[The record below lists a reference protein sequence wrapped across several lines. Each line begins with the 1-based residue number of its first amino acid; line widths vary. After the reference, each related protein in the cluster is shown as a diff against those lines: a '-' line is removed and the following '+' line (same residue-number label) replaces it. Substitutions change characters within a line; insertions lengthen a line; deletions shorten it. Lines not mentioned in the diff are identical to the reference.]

1 MQCYTERT
9 MKAKNLKVLE
19 ENGFQVPKFKIAYPG
34 DEIDFSY
41 FDSEL
46 FAVRSNDAHEDGKNF
61 SYAGQFLTVLNVP
74 KSEVDKAIKS
84 VVDSYKNRYYEEKL
98 GIQAENKISSVI
110 IQEMVASEYSGVL
123 FTANPKGIL
132 NDMVVVAGKG
142 LGNKIVEDKAETVT
156 YHHYREGVTYK
167 EGSGDFFPE
176 HFVKELIILGERIEK
191 LFGKPMD
198 IEFAIEDEKIYILQ
212 ARQITSLDFDLPVRI
227 LDNSNIAESYPG
239 VCKKLTRSFAKEVY
253 TKIFT
258 RLGNRALGKSV
269 KYYED
274 LFPHMVS
281 DFGGRMYY
289 EISSWYD
296 ILRLL
301 PLSARIIP
309 VWQKMLGV
317 ESEKITFSKEK
328 PNIYIKSRLLFSFL
342 YLMVVSQRKM
352 RDLSTFF
359 KKEFR
364 YFDKKI
370 EKEDDPKKLY
380 FLFKEM
386 EEIFFKEWDLTL
398 INDMVSFLSTY
409 FAGDKV
415 KKSLSL
421 ESRKPAEAL
430 NDLIYTYKRFG
441 KESPKYIEKKKRYIK
456 YYGDRTVGELKL
468 ETRTFS
474 TNPESLDKLVE
485 EREKLPL
492 KRTKGKYIYE
502 RKSLARLST
511 NNREI
516 SRLNRSRLFGLM
528 RKLIDKIALKTV
540 GDDIYHL
547 SLEQIRDMIFHGKDF
562 SDEINEEKNMLLI
575 YENIPT
581 IRRVELLGNPDID
594 FCDVQAI
601 AVGGDER
608 KYFLIGRGVSSGR
621 VSGEIIKI
629 TDMRKV
635 SLKDVKDKII
645 ATYSTDPG
653 WFLLLDVAKGIL
665 AERGSLLS
673 HTAIVARELK
683 KPAVVGIRGLMDQVE
698 SGDMVDIDGNRGYC
712 KIVKRS

>member
-1 MQCYTERT
+1 
-9 MKAKNLKVLE
+9 MKKAVL
-19 ENGFQVPKFKIAYPG
+19 
-34 DEIDFSY
+34 
-41 FDSEL
+41 
-46 FAVRSNDAHEDGKNF
+46 AVA
-61 SYAGQFLTVLNVP
+61 
-74 KSEVDKAIKS
+74 
-84 VVDSYKNRYYEEKL
+84 DSYKIRYYEKSF
-98 GIQAENKISSVI
+98 GIKSENNIASVI
-110 IQEMVASEYSGVL
+110 IQDMVKASYSGVI
-123 FTANPKGIL
+123 FTSNPKGIL
-132 NDMVVVAGKG
+132 NDMVIVVGKG
-142 LGNKIVEDKAETVT
+142 LGENVVGDKEETVT
-156 YHHYREGVTYK
+156 YHCYREGASYK
-167 EGSGDFFPE
+167 EGSDILFPE
-176 HFVKELIILGERIEK
+176 YFVKELEKLGKRIEK
-191 LFGKPMD
+191 LFNKPMD

-212 ARQITSLDFDLPVRI
+212 AREITSLDFNLPVRI

-258 RLGNRALGKSV
+258 RLGRRALGKSV

-274 LFPHMVS
+274 LFPHMVD

-301 PLSARIIP
+301 PLSAWIIP
-309 VWQKMLGV
+309 IWQKMLGV
-317 ESEKITFSKEK
+317 ESERITFSKEK

-342 YLMVVSQRKM
+342 YLMAVSQRKM
-352 RDLSTFF
+352 RELSTFF

-386 EEIFFKEWDLTL
+386 EEVFFREWDLTL

-409 FAGDKV
+409 FVGDKV
-415 KKSLSL
+415 KRSLSL
-421 ESRKPAEAL
+421 ESKKPAEAL

-441 KESPKYIEKKKRYIK
+441 KESPKYRKKRKRYIK

-485 EREKLPL
+485 ERKNLPI
-492 KRTKGKYIYE
+492 KRTKEKYVYK
-502 RKSLARLST
+502 RKSLAGLST

-540 GDDIYHL
+540 GDDIYHM
-547 SLEQIRDMIFHGKDF
+547 SLEQIRDMIFLGKDF
-562 SDEINEEKNMLLI
+562 GDKINEEKNMLLI

-581 IRRVELLGNPDID
+581 IRRVELLGSPDID

-601 AVGGDER
+601 EEDGNER
-608 KYFLIGRGVSSGR
+608 KDFLIGRGVSSGR

-635 SLKDVKDKII
+635 SLKDVKGKII

-683 KPAVVGIRGLMDQVE
+683 KTAVVDIKGLMNQVE
-698 SGDMVDIDGNRGYC
+698 SGDIVDIDGNRGYC
-712 KIVKRS
+712 KIIKRS

>member
-1 MQCYTERT
+1 
-9 MKAKNLKVLE
+9 MKADNLRILS
-19 ENGFQVPKFKIAYPG
+19 ENGFSVPRFQVVNPNE
-34 DEIDFSY
+34 DIDFSY
-41 FDSEL
+41 FEAEL
-46 FAVRSNDAHEDGKNF
+46 FAVRSNDAHEDGGKF
-61 SYAGQFLTVLNVP
+61 SYAGQFLTVLNVT
-74 KSEVDKAIKS
+74 KENVKKA
-84 VVDSYKNRYYEEKL
+84 VLAVANSYKIRYYEKSL
-98 GIQAENKISSVI
+98 GIKSENNSAFVI
-110 IQEMVASEYSGVL
+110 IQEMVNASYSGVI
-123 FTANPKGIL
+123 FTSNPKGIL
-132 NDMVVVAGKG
+132 NEMVIVVGKG
-142 LGNKIVEDKAETVT
+142 LGENVVGDKEETVT
-156 YHHYREGVTYK
+156 YHCYREGASYK
-167 EGSGDFFPE
+167 EGSDILFPE
-176 HFVKELIILGERIEK
+176 YFVKELEKLGKRIEK
-191 LFGKPMD
+191 LFNKPMD

-212 ARQITSLDFDLPVRI
+212 AREITSLDFDLPVRI

-258 RLGNRALGKSV
+258 RLGRRALGKSV

-274 LFPHMVS
+274 LFPHMVC
-281 DFGGRMYY
+281 DFSGRMYY

-301 PLSARIIP
+301 PLSAGIIP
-309 VWQKMLGV
+309 IWQKMLGV

-342 YLMVVSQRKM
+342 YLMAVSQRKM

-386 EEIFFKEWDLTL
+386 EEIFFREWDLTL

-421 ESRKPAEAL
+421 ESKKPAEAL

-441 KESPKYIEKKKRYIK
+441 KESPKYIEKKRRYIK

-485 EREKLPL
+485 ERKNLPI
-492 KRTKGKYIYE
+492 KRTNGKYVYK

-562 SDEINEEKNMLLI
+562 SDEIKEEKNMLLI

-581 IRRVELLGNPDID
+581 IRRVELLGSPDID
-594 FCDVQAI
+594 FCNVQAI
-601 AVGGDER
+601 EKYGDER
-608 KYFLIGRGVSSGR
+608 KDFLIGRGVSSGR

-635 SLKDVKDKII
+635 SLKDVKGKII

-683 KPAVVGIRGLMDQVE
+683 KPAVVGIRGLMNQVE
-698 SGDMVDIDGNRGYC
+698 SGDMVEIDGNRGYC

>member
-1 MQCYTERT
+1 M
-9 MKAKNLKVLE
+9 
-19 ENGFQVPKFKIAYPG
+19 
-34 DEIDFSY
+34 
-41 FDSEL
+41 
-46 FAVRSNDAHEDGKNF
+46 
-61 SYAGQFLTVLNVP
+61 
-74 KSEVDKAIKS
+74 
-84 VVDSYKNRYYEEKL
+84 
-98 GIQAENKISSVI
+98 
-110 IQEMVASEYSGVL
+110 
-123 FTANPKGIL
+123 
-132 NDMVVVAGKG
+132 
-142 LGNKIVEDKAETVT
+142 
-156 YHHYREGVTYK
+156 
-167 EGSGDFFPE
+167 
-176 HFVKELIILGERIEK
+176 
-191 LFGKPMD
+191 
-198 IEFAIEDEKIYILQ
+198 Q
-212 ARQITSLDFDLPVRI
+212 AREITSLDFDLPVRI

-258 RLGNRALGKSV
+258 RLGRRALGKSV

-274 LFPHMVS
+274 LFPHMVC

-301 PLSARIIP
+301 PLSAGIIP
-309 VWQKMLGV
+309 IWQKMLGV

-386 EEIFFKEWDLTL
+386 EEIFFREWDLTL

-421 ESRKPAEAL
+421 ESKKPAEAL

-441 KESPKYIEKKKRYIK
+441 KEAPKYRRKREKYIK

-492 KRTKGKYIYE
+492 KIKKGKYIYK

-547 SLEQIRDMIFHGKDF
+547 SLEQIRDMIFLGKEF
-562 SDEINEEKNMLLI
+562 SDEINEERNMLLI

-601 AVGGDER
+601 EEDGDER
-608 KYFLIGRGVSSGR
+608 KDFLIGRGVSSGR

-635 SLKDVKDKII
+635 SLKDVKGKII

-683 KPAVVGIRGLMDQVE
+683 KPAVVGIKGLMNQVQ
-698 SGDMVDIDGNRGYC
+698 SGDIVDIDGNRGYC

>member
-1 MQCYTERT
+1 
-9 MKAKNLKVLE
+9 MKADNLRILS
-19 ENGFQVPKFKIAYPG
+19 ENGFSVPKFQVVNPNE
-34 DEIDFSY
+34 DIDFSH
-41 FDSEL
+41 FESEL
-46 FAVRSNDAHEDGKNF
+46 FAVRSNDAHEDGGKF
-61 SYAGQFLTVLNVP
+61 SYAGQFLTVLNVT
-74 KSEVDKAIKS
+74 KENVKKA
-84 VVDSYKNRYYEEKL
+84 VLAVADSYKIRYYEKSF
-98 GIQAENKISSVI
+98 GIKSENNIASVI
-110 IQEMVASEYSGVL
+110 IQDMVKASYSGVI
-123 FTANPKGIL
+123 FTSNPKGIL
-132 NDMVVVAGKG
+132 NDMVIVVGKG
-142 LGNKIVEDKAETVT
+142 LGENVVGDKEETVT
-156 YHHYREGVTYK
+156 YHCYKEGASYK
-167 EGSGDFFPE
+167 EGSDILFPE
-176 HFVKELIILGERIEK
+176 YFVKELEKLGKRIEK
-191 LFGKPMD
+191 LFNKPMD

-212 ARQITSLDFDLPVRI
+212 AREITSLDFNLPVRI

-258 RLGNRALGKSV
+258 RLGRRALGKSV

-274 LFPHMVS
+274 LFPHMVD

-301 PLSARIIP
+301 PLSAWIIP
-309 VWQKMLGV
+309 IWQKMLGV
-317 ESEKITFSKEK
+317 ESERITFSKEK

-342 YLMVVSQRKM
+342 YLMAVSQRKM

-380 FLFKEM
+380 LLFKEM
-386 EEIFFKEWDLTL
+386 EEIFFAEWDLTL

-421 ESRKPAEAL
+421 ESKKPAEAL

-441 KESPKYIEKKKRYIK
+441 KESPKYIDKKKRYIK

-485 EREKLPL
+485 ERKNLPL
-492 KRTKGKYIYE
+492 KRTKGKYIYK
-502 RKSLARLST
+502 RRSLARLST

-547 SLEQIRDMIFHGKDF
+547 SLEQIRDMIFHGKNF

-581 IRRVELLGNPDID
+581 IRRVELLGSPDID
-594 FCDVQAI
+594 FCNVQAI
-601 AVGGDER
+601 EKYGDER
-608 KYFLIGRGVSSGR
+608 KDFLIGRGVSSGR

-635 SLKDVKDKII
+635 SLKDVKGKII

-683 KPAVVGIRGLMDQVE
+683 KPAVVGIKGLMNQVQ
-698 SGDMVDIDGNRGYC
+698 SGDIVDIDGNRGYC

>member
-1 MQCYTERT
+1 
-9 MKAKNLKVLE
+9 MKAENLRILS
-19 ENGFQVPKFKIAYPG
+19 ENGFSVPKFQVVKPNE
-34 DEIDFSY
+34 EIDFSY
-41 FDSEL
+41 FESEL
-46 FAVRSNDAHEDGKNF
+46 FAVRSNDAHEDGGKF
-61 SYAGQFLTVLNVP
+61 SYAGQFLTLLNVT
-74 KSEVDKAIKS
+74 KEDVKKVILA
-84 VVDSYKNRYYEEKL
+84 VANSYKIRYYEKSL
-98 GIQAENKISSVI
+98 GIKSENNSASVI
-110 IQEMVASEYSGVL
+110 IQEMVKASYSGVI
-123 FTANPKGIL
+123 FTSNPKGIL
-132 NDMVVVAGKG
+132 NDMVIVVGKG
-142 LGNKIVEDKAETVT
+142 LGENVVGDKEETVT
-156 YHHYREGVTYK
+156 YHCYREGANYK
-167 EGSGDFFPE
+167 EGSDILFPE
-176 HFVKELIILGERIEK
+176 HFVKELEKLGDKIEK
-191 LFGKPMD
+191 LFKKPMD

-212 ARQITSLDFDLPVRI
+212 AREITSLDFDLPVRI

-253 TKIFT
+253 TKIFK

-274 LFPHMVS
+274 LFPHMVD

-301 PLSARIIP
+301 PLSSKIIP

-342 YLMVVSQRKM
+342 YLMAVSQRKM

-359 KKEFR
+359 KKEFQ

-386 EEIFFKEWDLTL
+386 EEIFFREWDLTL

-415 KKSLSL
+415 KRSLSL
-421 ESRKPAEAL
+421 ESKKPAEAL

-492 KRTKGKYIYE
+492 KIKKGKYIYK

-547 SLEQIRDMIFHGKDF
+547 SLEQIRDMIFYGKDF
-562 SDEINEEKNMLLI
+562 SDEINEEKNMLLV
-575 YENIPT
+575 YENIPE
-581 IRRVELLGNPDID
+581 IRRVELLGSPDID

-601 AVGGDER
+601 EEDGDER
-608 KYFLIGRGVSSGR
+608 KDFLIGRGVSSGK

-635 SLKDVKDKII
+635 LLKDVKGKII

-683 KPAVVGIRGLMDQVE
+683 KPAVVGIKGLMNQVQT
-698 SGDMVDIDGNRGYC
+698 GDIVDIDGNRGYC
-712 KIVKRS
+712 KIIKRS

>member
-1 MQCYTERT
+1 
-9 MKAKNLKVLE
+9 MKAKNLEILQN
-19 ENGFQVPKFKIAYPG
+19 NGFLVPKFKTVYPG
-34 DEIDFSY
+34 DEPDFSY

-46 FAVRSNDAHEDGKNF
+46 FAIRSNDAHEDGEKF

-74 KSEVDKAIKS
+74 KEGVKKAILS
-84 VVDSYKNRYYEEKL
+84 VVESYKNRHYEKKL
-98 GIQAENKISSVI
+98 GIRSANKDSGVI
-110 IQEMVASEYSGVL
+110 IQEMVESEYSGVL

-167 EGSGDFFPE
+167 EGNGDFFPE

-198 IEFAIEDEKIYILQ
+198 IEFAIKENKIYILQ
-212 ARQITSLDFDLPVRI
+212 AREITGLDFTLPVRI
-227 LDNSNIAESYPG
+227 LDNSNIAESYPE
-239 VCKKLTRSFAKEVY
+239 VCSKLTRSFAWEVY
-253 TKIFT
+253 TRIFT
-258 RLGNRALGKSV
+258 RLGQRVLGKSA
-269 KYYED
+269 KQYED
-274 LFPHMVS
+274 LFTNMVS

-342 YLMVVSQRKM
+342 YLMTVSQRKM

-386 EEIFFKEWDLTL
+386 EEVFFREWDLTL

-415 KKSLSL
+415 KRYLSL

-441 KESPKYIEKKKRYIK
+441 IESPQYLKKKKRYIK
-456 YYGDRTVGELKL
+456 YYGDRIVGELKL
-468 ETRTFS
+468 ETRTFT

-485 EREKLPL
+485 ERKKLPL
-492 KRTKGKYIYE
+492 KRTKGKHVYK

-528 RKLIDKIALKTV
+528 RKLIDKIAIKTV

-547 SLEQIRDMIFHGKDF
+547 SLEQIRDMIFHDKDF
-562 SDEINEEKNMLLI
+562 SDEIIEEKNMLLV

-645 ATYSTDPG
+645 ATYATDPG

-683 KPAVVGIRGLMDQVE
+683 KPAVVGIKGLMDQVE

>member
-1 MQCYTERT
+1 
-9 MKAKNLKVLE
+9 MKADNLRILS
-19 ENGFQVPKFKIAYPG
+19 ENGFSVPKFQVVGPNE
-34 DEIDFSY
+34 DIDFSY
-41 FDSEL
+41 FETEL
-46 FAVRSNDAHEDGKNF
+46 FAVRSNDTHEDGGKF

-74 KSEVDKAIKS
+74 KENVKKA
-84 VVDSYKNRYYEEKL
+84 VLAVADSYKIRYYEKSL
-98 GIQAENKISSVI
+98 GIKSENNNSSVI
-110 IQEMVASEYSGVL
+110 IQEMVKASYSGVI
-123 FTANPKGIL
+123 FTSNPKGIL
-132 NDMVVVAGKG
+132 NDMVIVVGKG
-142 LGNKIVEDKAETVT
+142 LGENVVGDKEETVT
-156 YHHYREGVTYK
+156 YHCYKEGASYK
-167 EGSGDFFPE
+167 EGSDILFPE
-176 HFVKELIILGERIEK
+176 HFVKELEKLGNRIEK
-191 LFGKPMD
+191 LFNKPMD

-253 TKIFT
+253 TKIFK

-269 KYYED
+269 KYYKD
-274 LFPHMVS
+274 LFPHMVC

-301 PLSARIIP
+301 PLSAWIIP
-309 VWQKMLGV
+309 IWQKMLGV

-370 EKEDDPKKLY
+370 EKEDEPKKLY

-386 EEIFFKEWDLTL
+386 EEIFFREWDLTL

-421 ESRKPAEAL
+421 ESKKPAEAL

-441 KESPKYIEKKKRYIK
+441 KESPKYRRKREKYIK

-492 KRTKGKYIYE
+492 KIKKGKYIYK

-562 SDEINEEKNMLLI
+562 GDEINEEKNMLLV
-575 YENIPT
+575 YKNIPT
-581 IRRVELLGNPDID
+581 IRRLELLGNPDID

-601 AVGGDER
+601 EEDGDER
-608 KYFLIGRGVSSGR
+608 KDFLIGRGVSSGR

-635 SLKDVKDKII
+635 LLKDVKGKII

-683 KPAVVGIRGLMDQVE
+683 KPAVVGIKGLMNQVQT
-698 SGDMVDIDGNRGYC
+698 GDIVDIDGNRGYC
-712 KIVKRS
+712 KIIKRS

>member
-1 MQCYTERT
+1 
-9 MKAKNLKVLE
+9 
-19 ENGFQVPKFKIAYPG
+19 
-34 DEIDFSY
+34 
-41 FDSEL
+41 
-46 FAVRSNDAHEDGKNF
+46 
-61 SYAGQFLTVLNVP
+61 
-74 KSEVDKAIKS
+74 
-84 VVDSYKNRYYEEKL
+84 
-98 GIQAENKISSVI
+98 
-110 IQEMVASEYSGVL
+110 MV
-123 FTANPKGIL
+123 
-132 NDMVVVAGKG
+132 
-142 LGNKIVEDKAETVT
+142 
-156 YHHYREGVTYK
+156 
-167 EGSGDFFPE
+167 
-176 HFVKELIILGERIEK
+176 
-191 LFGKPMD
+191 
-198 IEFAIEDEKIYILQ
+198 
-212 ARQITSLDFDLPVRI
+212 
-227 LDNSNIAESYPG
+227 
-239 VCKKLTRSFAKEVY
+239 C
-253 TKIFT
+253 
-258 RLGNRALGKSV
+258 
-269 KYYED
+269 
-274 LFPHMVS
+274 

-301 PLSARIIP
+301 PLSAVIIP
-309 VWQKMLGV
+309 IWQKMLGV

-386 EEIFFKEWDLTL
+386 EEVFFREWDLTL

-415 KKSLSL
+415 KRSLSL

-441 KESPKYIEKKKRYIK
+441 IESPQYLKKKKRYIK

-485 EREKLPL
+485 ERKNLPL

-547 SLEQIRDMIFHGKDF
+547 SLEQIRDMIFLGKDF
-562 SDEINEEKNMLLI
+562 SDEINEEKNMLLV

-581 IRRVELLGNPDID
+581 IRRVELLGSPDID

-601 AVGGDER
+601 AGGGDER
-608 KYFLIGRGVSSGR
+608 KDFLIGRGVSSGR

-683 KPAVVGIRGLMDQVE
+683 KPAVVGIKGLMDQVE

>member
-1 MQCYTERT
+1 
-9 MKAKNLKVLE
+9 MKADNLRILS
-19 ENGFQVPKFKIAYPG
+19 ENGFSVPKFQVVNPNE
-34 DEIDFSY
+34 DIDFSH
-41 FDSEL
+41 FESEL
-46 FAVRSNDAHEDGKNF
+46 FAVRSNDAHEDGGKF
-61 SYAGQFLTVLNVP
+61 SYAGQFLTVLNVT
-74 KSEVDKAIKS
+74 KENVKKA
-84 VVDSYKNRYYEEKL
+84 VLAVADSYKIRYYEKSL
-98 GIQAENKISSVI
+98 GIKSENNNASVI
-110 IQEMVASEYSGVL
+110 IQEMVKASYSGVI
-123 FTANPKGIL
+123 FTSNPKGIL
-132 NDMVVVAGKG
+132 NDMVIVVGKG
-142 LGNKIVEDKAETVT
+142 LGENVVGDKEETVT
-156 YHHYREGVTYK
+156 YHCYREGASYK
-167 EGSGDFFPE
+167 EGSDILFPE
-176 HFVKELIILGERIEK
+176 RFVKELEKLGKRIEK
-191 LFGKPMD
+191 LFNKPMD

-212 ARQITSLDFDLPVRI
+212 AREITSLDFNLPVRI

-258 RLGNRALGKSV
+258 RLGRRALGKSV

-274 LFPHMVS
+274 LFPHMVC
-281 DFGGRMYY
+281 DFSGRMYY

-301 PLSARIIP
+301 PLSAWIIP
-309 VWQKMLGV
+309 IWQKMLGV
-317 ESEKITFSKEK
+317 ESERITFSKEK

-342 YLMVVSQRKM
+342 YLMAVSQRKM

-386 EEIFFKEWDLTL
+386 EEVFFREWDLTL

-421 ESRKPAEAL
+421 ESKKPADAL

-441 KESPKYIEKKKRYIK
+441 KESPKYRRKREKYIK

-485 EREKLPL
+485 ERKKLPI
-492 KRTKGKYIYE
+492 KRTKGKYVYK
-502 RKSLARLST
+502 RKSLAGLST

-547 SLEQIRDMIFHGKDF
+547 SLEQIRDMIFYGKDF
-562 SDEINEEKNMLLI
+562 SDEINEEKNMLLV

-581 IRRVELLGNPDID
+581 IRRVELLGSPDID

-601 AVGGDER
+601 EKDGDER
-608 KYFLIGRGVSSGR
+608 KDFLIGRGVSSGK

-635 SLKDVKDKII
+635 SLRDVRDKII

-683 KPAVVGIRGLMDQVE
+683 KPAVVGIKGLMNQVE
-698 SGDMVDIDGNRGYC
+698 SGDMVEIDGNRGYC

>member
-1 MQCYTERT
+1 
-9 MKAKNLKVLE
+9 MKADNLRILS
-19 ENGFQVPKFKIAYPG
+19 ENGFSVPKFQVIG
-34 DEIDFSY
+34 SNEDIDFSH
-41 FDSEL
+41 FESEL
-46 FAVRSNDAHEDGKNF
+46 FAVRSNDAHEDGGKF
-61 SYAGQFLTVLNVP
+61 SYAGQFLTVLNVT
-74 KSEVDKAIKS
+74 KENVKKA
-84 VVDSYKNRYYEEKL
+84 VLAVANSYKIRYYEKSL
-98 GIQAENKISSVI
+98 GIKSENNIASVI
-110 IQEMVASEYSGVL
+110 IQEMVKASYSGVI
-123 FTANPKGIL
+123 FTSNPKGIL
-132 NDMVVVAGKG
+132 NDMVIVVGKG
-142 LGNKIVEDKAETVT
+142 LGENVVGDKEETVT
-156 YHHYREGVTYK
+156 YHCYKEGASYK
-167 EGSGDFFPE
+167 EGSDILFPE
-176 HFVKELIILGERIEK
+176 HFVKELEKLGKRIEK
-191 LFGKPMD
+191 LFNKPMD

-212 ARQITSLDFDLPVRI
+212 AREITSLDFDLPVRI

-258 RLGNRALGKSV
+258 RLGNRVLGKSV

-274 LFPHMVS
+274 LFPHMVC

-301 PLSARIIP
+301 PLSAWIIHI
-309 VWQKMLGV
+309 WQKMLGV
-317 ESEKITFSKEK
+317 ESERITFSKEK

-342 YLMVVSQRKM
+342 YLMAVSQRKM

-386 EEIFFKEWDLTL
+386 EEVFFREWDLTL

-421 ESRKPAEAL
+421 ESKKPAEAL

-441 KESPKYIEKKKRYIK
+441 KESSKYRRKREKYIK

-485 EREKLPL
+485 ERKNLPL
-492 KRTKGKYIYE
+492 KRTKGKYVYK

-540 GDDIYHL
+540 GDDIYHM

-562 SDEINEEKNMLLI
+562 SDEINEEKNMLLV

-581 IRRVELLGNPDID
+581 IRRVELLGSPDID

-601 AVGGDER
+601 EKDGDER
-608 KYFLIGRGVSSGR
+608 KDFLIGRGVSSGK

-635 SLKDVKDKII
+635 SLRDVRDKII

-683 KPAVVGIRGLMDQVE
+683 KPAVVGIKGLMNQVE
-698 SGDMVDIDGNRGYC
+698 SGDMVEIDGNRGYC

>member
-1 MQCYTERT
+1 
-9 MKAKNLKVLE
+9 MKAKNLEILQN
-19 ENGFQVPKFKIAYPG
+19 NGFLVPKFKTVYPG
-34 DEIDFSY
+34 DEPDFSY

-46 FAVRSNDAHEDGKNF
+46 FAIRSNDAHEDGEKF

-74 KSEVDKAIKS
+74 KEGVKKAILS
-84 VVDSYKNRYYEEKL
+84 VVESYKNRHYEKKL
-98 GIQAENKISSVI
+98 GIRSANNDSGVI
-110 IQEMVASEYSGVL
+110 IQEMVESEYSGVL

-441 KESPKYIEKKKRYIK
+441 IESPQYLKKKKRYIK
-456 YYGDRTVGELKL
+456 YYGDRIVGELKL
-468 ETRTFS
+468 ETRTLS

-547 SLEQIRDMIFHGKDF
+547 SLEQIRDMIFLGKDF
-562 SDEINEEKNMLLI
+562 SDEINEEKNMLLV

>member
-1 MQCYTERT
+1 
-9 MKAKNLKVLE
+9 MKAENLRILS
-19 ENGFQVPKFKIAYPG
+19 ENGFSVPKFQVVKPNE
-34 DEIDFSY
+34 EIDFSY
-41 FDSEL
+41 FESEL
-46 FAVRSNDAHEDGKNF
+46 FAVRSNDAHEDGGKF
-61 SYAGQFLTVLNVP
+61 SYAGQFLTLLNVT
-74 KSEVDKAIKS
+74 KEDVKKVILA
-84 VVDSYKNRYYEEKL
+84 VANSYKIRYYEKSL
-98 GIQAENKISSVI
+98 GIKSENNSASVI
-110 IQEMVASEYSGVL
+110 IQEMVKASYSGVI
-123 FTANPKGIL
+123 FTSNPKGIL
-132 NDMVVVAGKG
+132 NDMVIVVGKG
-142 LGNKIVEDKAETVT
+142 LGENVVGDKEETVT
-156 YHHYREGVTYK
+156 YHCYREGANYK
-167 EGSGDFFPE
+167 EGSDILFPE
-176 HFVKELIILGERIEK
+176 HFVKELEKLGDKIEK
-191 LFGKPMD
+191 LFKKPMD

-212 ARQITSLDFDLPVRI
+212 AREITSLDFDLPVRI

-274 LFPHMVS
+274 LFPHMVD

-301 PLSARIIP
+301 PLSSKIIP

-342 YLMVVSQRKM
+342 YLMAVSQRKM

-359 KKEFR
+359 KKEFQ

-386 EEIFFKEWDLTL
+386 EEIFFREWDLTL

-415 KKSLSL
+415 KRSLSL
-421 ESRKPAEAL
+421 ESKKPAEAL

-492 KRTKGKYIYE
+492 KIKKGKYIYK

-547 SLEQIRDMIFHGKDF
+547 SLEQIRDMIFYGKDF
-562 SDEINEEKNMLLI
+562 SDEINEEKNMLLV
-575 YENIPT
+575 YENIPE
-581 IRRVELLGNPDID
+581 IRRVELLGSPDID

-601 AVGGDER
+601 EEDGDER
-608 KYFLIGRGVSSGR
+608 KDFLIGRGVSSGK

-635 SLKDVKDKII
+635 LLKDVKGKII

-683 KPAVVGIRGLMDQVE
+683 KPAVVGIKGLMNQVQT
-698 SGDMVDIDGNRGYC
+698 GDIVDIDGNRGYC
-712 KIVKRS
+712 KIIKRS

>member
-1 MQCYTERT
+1 
-9 MKAKNLKVLE
+9 MKAKNLEILHN
-19 ENGFQVPKFKIAYPG
+19 NGFLVPKFQIVHPG
-34 DEIDFSY
+34 DEPDFSY
-41 FDSEL
+41 FDSEF
-46 FAVRSNDAHEDGKNF
+46 FAIRSNDAHEDGEKF

-74 KSEVDKAIKS
+74 KEGVKKAILS
-84 VVDSYKNRYYEEKL
+84 VVESYKNRHYEKKL
-98 GIQAENKISSVI
+98 GIRSANNNSGVI
-110 IQEMVASEYSGVL
+110 IQEMVESEYSGVL

-142 LGNKIVEDKAETVT
+142 LGNRIVEDKAETVT

-198 IEFAIEDEKIYILQ
+198 IEFAIKENKIYILQ
-212 ARQITSLDFDLPVRI
+212 AREITGLDFTLPVRI

-239 VCKKLTRSFAKEVY
+239 VCSKLTRSFAWEVY
-253 TKIFT
+253 TRIFT
-258 RLGNRALGKSV
+258 RLGQRVLGKSA
-269 KYYED
+269 KQYED
-274 LFPHMVS
+274 LFTNMVS

-441 KESPKYIEKKKRYIK
+441 IESPQYLKKKKRYIK
-456 YYGDRTVGELKL
+456 YYGDRIVGELKL

-474 TNPESLDKLVE
+474 TNPESIDKLVE

-547 SLEQIRDMIFHGKDF
+547 SLEQIRDMIFLGKDF
-562 SDEINEEKNMLLI
+562 SDEINEEKNMLLV

>member
-1 MQCYTERT
+1 
-9 MKAKNLKVLE
+9 MKAKNLEILQN
-19 ENGFQVPKFKIAYPG
+19 NGFLVPKFKTVYPG
-34 DEIDFSY
+34 DEPDFSY

-46 FAVRSNDAHEDGKNF
+46 FAIRSNDAHEDGEKF

-74 KSEVDKAIKS
+74 KEGVKKAILS
-84 VVDSYKNRYYEEKL
+84 VVESYKNRHYEKKL
-98 GIQAENKISSVI
+98 GIRSANNDSGVI
-110 IQEMVASEYSGVL
+110 IQEMVESEYSGVL

-258 RLGNRALGKSV
+258 RLGNRALGKAV

-441 KESPKYIEKKKRYIK
+441 IESPQYLKKKKRYIK
-456 YYGDRTVGELKL
+456 YYGDRIVGELKL

-485 EREKLPL
+485 ERKNLPI
-492 KRTKGKYIYE
+492 KRTKGKYVYK

-547 SLEQIRDMIFHGKDF
+547 SLEQIRDMIFLGKDF
-562 SDEINEEKNMLLI
+562 SDEINEEKNMLLV

>member
-1 MQCYTERT
+1 
-9 MKAKNLKVLE
+9 MKAENLRILS
-19 ENGFQVPKFKIAYPG
+19 ENGFSVPKFQVVNPNE
-34 DEIDFSY
+34 DIDFSH
-41 FDSEL
+41 FEAEL
-46 FAVRSNDAHEDGKNF
+46 FAVRSNDAHEDGGKF
-61 SYAGQFLTVLNVP
+61 SYAGQFLTVLNVT
-74 KSEVDKAIKS
+74 KENVKKA
-84 VVDSYKNRYYEEKL
+84 VLAVADSYKIRYYEKSF
-98 GIQAENKISSVI
+98 GIKSENNIASVI
-110 IQEMVASEYSGVL
+110 IQDMVKASYSGVI
-123 FTANPKGIL
+123 FTSNPKGIL
-132 NDMVVVAGKG
+132 NDMVIVVGKG
-142 LGNKIVEDKAETVT
+142 LGENVVGDKEETVT
-156 YHHYREGVTYK
+156 YHCYREGASYK
-167 EGSGDFFPE
+167 EGSDILFPE
-176 HFVKELIILGERIEK
+176 YFVKELEKLGKRIEK
-191 LFGKPMD
+191 LFNKPMD

-212 ARQITSLDFDLPVRI
+212 AREITSLDFNLPVRI

-258 RLGNRALGKSV
+258 RLGRRALGKSV

-274 LFPHMVS
+274 LFPHMVD

-301 PLSARIIP
+301 PLSAWIIP
-309 VWQKMLGV
+309 IWQKMLGV
-317 ESEKITFSKEK
+317 ESERITFSKEK
-328 PNIYIKSRLLFSFL
+328 PNICIKSRLLFSFL
-342 YLMVVSQRKM
+342 YLMAVSQRKM

-370 EKEDDPKKLY
+370 EKEDDTKKLY

-386 EEIFFKEWDLTL
+386 EEVFFREWDLTL

-421 ESRKPAEAL
+421 ESKKPAEAL

-441 KESPKYIEKKKRYIK
+441 KESPKYRRKREKYIK

-485 EREKLPL
+485 ERKKLPI
-492 KRTKGKYIYE
+492 KRTKGKYVYK

-547 SLEQIRDMIFHGKDF
+547 SLEQIRDMIFYGKDF
-562 SDEINEEKNMLLI
+562 SDEINEEKNMLLV

-581 IRRVELLGNPDID
+581 IRRVELLGSPDID

-601 AVGGDER
+601 EKDGDER
-608 KYFLIGRGVSSGR
+608 KDFLIGRGVSSGK

-645 ATYSTDPG
+645 VTYSTDPG

-683 KPAVVGIRGLMDQVE
+683 KTAVVGIKGLMDQVE
-698 SGDMVDIDGNRGYC
+698 SGDIVDIDGNRGYC